1 MSELAGA
8 FEQQFKTVLGH
19 FATGVAVVTAID
31 SGEPVGLTIQ
41 SFCSLSLD
49 PPLIL
54 LCPALTSTSWP
65 RVEHAGR
72 LCVNLLSEGQAAL
85 ARQFARSGG
94 DKYSGVTWTRSAETG
109 SPLLEGAL
117 AWVDCEIEQSFE
129 GGDHLIAI
137 CRVLDLAVRT
147 DLSPLIFY
155 RSNFLPDGH
164 APSRAPRL
172 AQDSLRNDIDRTSP
186 RPVEDASKGSA

>member
-1 MSELAGA
+1 VSGIAGV
-8 FEQQFKTVLGH
+8 FEQQFKNVLGH

-31 SGEPVGLTIQ
+31 GVEPVGLTIQ

-54 LCPALTSTSWP
+54 LCPARASTSWP
-65 RVEHAGR
+65 RVERAGR
-72 LCVNLLSEGQAAL
+72 LCVNLLAEGQAAL

-94 DKYSGVTWTRSAETG
+94 DKYTDVTWTRSAETG

-117 AWVDCEIEQSFE
+117 AWVDCEIEQSFQ
-129 GGDHLIAI
+129 GGDHLIAV

-147 DLSPLIFY
+147 DLKPLIFY

-164 APSRAPRL
+164 APSTAPQMR
-172 AQDSLRNDIDRTSP
+172 SS